1 MEDRDVPQ
9 GDTYTLY
16 ALLYTLHW
24 VMYTA
29 VEVLSSLAEQ
39 LISYSAN
46 AIVDWYYEHLLP
58 KQKVYQ
64 SYTY

>member
-1 MEDRDVPQ
+1 
-9 GDTYTLY
+9 
-16 ALLYTLHW
+16 
-24 VMYTA
+24 MYTA

-46 AIVDWYYEHLLP
+46 AIVDLVLWAFITRT
-58 KQKVYQ
+58 KSV

>member
-1 MEDRDVPQ
+1 MEDLDMPQ

-46 AIVDWYYEHLLP
+46 AIVDLVL
-58 KQKVYQ
+58 
-64 SYTY
+64 